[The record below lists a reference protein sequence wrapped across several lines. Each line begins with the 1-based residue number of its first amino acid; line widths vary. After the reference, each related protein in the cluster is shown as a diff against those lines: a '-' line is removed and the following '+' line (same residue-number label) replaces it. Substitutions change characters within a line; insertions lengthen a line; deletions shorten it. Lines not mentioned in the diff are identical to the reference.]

1 MEYSDTLFQ
10 QVLSSSSII
19 AMIGASPKPHRTS
32 NSVMR
37 FLQTKGHQVFPVN
50 PICIGQTINGE
61 TILATISDIPVPIDM
76 VNVFRRPEVAGEAV
90 DDAVTVNAKTV
101 WMQLDVI
108 DHAAAERAKRAGLT
122 VIMDRCPVIAYRRL
136 GMV

>member
-1 MEYSDTLFQ
+1 
-10 QVLSSSSII
+10 
-19 AMIGASPKPHRTS
+19 
-32 NSVMR
+32 MR

-90 DDAVTVNAKTV
+90 SEPVTINAKTV
-101 WMQLDVI
+101 WLQLDVI
-108 DHAAAERAKRAGLT
+108 DHAAAKRAEQAGLI
-122 VIMDRCPVIAYRRL
+122 VITDGCPVIEYRRF